1 MSSAAQPRCATA
13 GGSGGPRFDRDLEAE
28 LLDLPGEAGRVGLG
42 IGAAGEVVDPELGV
56 GLLPGEDVPGDHQH
70 GVGDGED
77 RLGLASAAEA
87 APEAL
92 VLRAQIADRVVL
104 HI

>member
-1 MSSAAQPRCATA
+1 MVTSKPSFSISRARRRAWT
-13 GGSGGPRFDRDLEAE
+13 SW
-28 LLDLPGEAGRVGLG
+28 

-56 GLLPGEDVPGDHQH
+56 GLVLGEDVPGDHEH

-92 VLRAQIADRVVL
+92 VLRAQVGAAGACRGPGGL
-104 HI
+104 HHRGAQCGVALAGAPR